1 MQTSEAKGEAK
12 GAADRASSAAS
23 DAADATRRAAGQAA
37 DTVRGAAQDAKG
49 AVKGA
54 AQDAKGAVKGAADRA
69 ADKARGAGAAA
80 KDVAQDAAAAAQDKA
95 DKGFFMWKVSSHPGP
110 AQGLPEN
117 HGRQAL
123 KTHINLGT
131 AHAQLLPGRRAQ
143 QPAHTVR
150 GVGSARWIQQQLL
163 LQPKHEPPSVT
174 HPVRLCRAPP
184 AA

>member
-123 KTHINLGT
+123 KTHINLG
-131 AHAQLLPGRRAQ
+131 QLTHSCSQADGHSSR
-143 QPAHTVR
+143 HTR
-150 GVGSARWIQQQLL
+150 CEALAAPDGSSSSCCFNLSMNHLA
-163 LQPKHEPPSVT
+163 
-174 HPVRLCRAPP
+174 
-184 AA
+184 